1 MKLELEKKLPFVATP
16 NVVRILDTVLLQR
29 FQILLFVVTS
39 EWTEKEIDASEPVIP
54 GFHDTLICSYV
65 IITIVLIFHTDTIP

>member
-54 GFHDTLICSYV
+54 GFFMIPLFVLMLSSPLSLFSILI
-65 IITIVLIFHTDTIP
+65 